1 MDVFQLL
8 LFMPL
13 FTASTHDKNLANIE
27 LDSVHIHL
35 RVFLLTFAIKNNHA
49 SPRKTFKITCPH
61 GLSEVY
67 GNMVLVGVATT
78 GIREHFFIYVNDFDI
93 ITGKGRFLPQLYQL
107 DIIAVE

>member
-13 FTASTHDKNLANIE
+13 FTASTHDKNLTNIE

-35 RVFLLTFAIKNNHA
+35 RVFLLTFAIEDNHA
-49 SPRKTFKITCPH
+49 SPGKTFKITYPN
-61 GLSEVY
+61 GLSEVD

-78 GIREHFFIYVNDFDI
+78 GIREHFFIYVNNFDI
-93 ITGKGRFLPQLYQL
+93 ITGKGRFLP
-107 DIIAVE
+107 